1 MIDLVHNSALTDT
14 IRFYGHPNIRS
25 THYNTIEVTRASEI
39 STRADC
45 IIGVGASKACIDLTL
60 SLRNHIQK
68 GGDLLFTII
77 VEDRNFDFLGKGMP
91 GLSLVSSEE
100 IVFRRSHFLSDRTAA
115 ISCNAAAI
123 DLPRDI
129 VRLLQSRDTEG
140 LMVIRAAD
148 LAPHPN

>member
-1 MIDLVHNSALTDT
+1 MIDLVQDSGLRDT
-14 IRFYGHPNIRS
+14 IRFNGHPNIRS

-45 IIGVGASKACIDLTL
+45 IIGVDASKACTDLAL

-77 VEDRNFDFLGKGMP
+77 VEDKNFDFLGKGMP
-91 GLSLVSSEE
+91 GLPLTSSEE
-100 IVFRRSHFLSDRTAA
+100 MVFRRSHFLSDRTAA
-115 ISCNAAAI
+115 VSCSAAAM

-129 VRLLQSRDTEG
+129 VRLLQSRDTKG
-140 LMVIRAAD
+140 SIVIKGVYP
-148 LAPHPN
+148 APHQN